1 MVKSKFQKQRFLA
14 VWLSFSL
21 MGHII
26 RAQRR
31 GNGNVFRAHTHH
43 RKGAAK
49 FRPIDTPERS
59 TKIVGQVKTLFH
71 DPGRGAPLMKV
82 VFQKSNGAGLEEAHV
97 IAPEGVHTG
106 QLIQCGPQATLH
118 VGNILP
124 LGQIPEG
131 TEVNNVEHHPGDGGR
146 YGRCSGDSCR
156 IIAHSDDGY
165 TRVQLPSGR
174 KVVVSSNCR
183 ACLGVVSGGGRL
195 EKPLLKAGTVAHKY
209 RAKRRTW
216 PVVRGTAMNPV
227 DHKHGGGSHQ
237 HIGKPSTV
245 SRNARPG
252 QKIGLVAARR
262 TGRRRG
268 TIATAPTKSA

>member
-1 MVKSKFQKQRFLA
+1 
-14 VWLSFSL
+14 

-26 RAQRR
+26 RAQRK

-49 FRPIDTPERS
+49 FMPLTAAQKS
-59 TKIVGQVKTLFH
+59 AQIVGIVKDIIH
-71 DPGRGAPLMKV
+71 DPGRGAPLAQL
-82 VFQKSNGAGLEEAHV
+82 VFQKPGNGGLERHLV
-97 IAPEGVHTG
+97 IAPEGIHTG
-106 QLIQCGPQATLH
+106 QLIQVGQTATIH

-131 TEVNNVEHHPGDGGR
+131 AEVCNVEHHPGDGGR

-156 IIAHSDDGY
+156 VITHNDDGY

-209 RAKRRTW
+209 AAKRKAW

-227 DHKHGGGSHQ
+227 DHPYGGGSHQ

-252 QKIGLVAARR
+252 QKVGLVAARR

-268 TIATAPTKSA
+268 TISKV